1 MPERKDSKNVRDE
14 ERILALYSEALLS
27 GKTPSIDEYVKD
39 FKGNKES
46 LAELLSL
53 IKLLHETFKS
63 ISIANT

>member
-14 ERILALYSEALLS
+14 ERILALYSQALLS
-27 GKTPSIDEYVKD
+27 GKTPSIDEYIKD

-53 IKLLHETFKS
+53 VKLLHEAFK
-63 ISIANT
+63 

>member
-27 GKTPSIDEYVKD
+27 GKTLSIDEYIKD

-46 LAELLSL
+46 LAELLRL
-53 IKLLHETFKS
+53 AKLLHETFK
-63 ISIANT
+63 

>member
-27 GKTPSIDEYVKD
+27 GKTPSIDEYIKD
-39 FKGNKES
+39 FKGNKKS

-53 IKLLHETFKS
+53 AKLLHETFK
-63 ISIANT
+63 